1 LSPRP
6 EFSHSTAFLHFVSML
21 FVTYST
27 TLFTFVLTSYDFF
40 IFSVEFP
47 FQFQQP
53 HFVLIMNAPD
63 ELSYVMGCVCKTWNT
78 LISNPTFVKLH
89 LQQSTR
95 NKHLTLILC
104 DSLHCSN
111 AYYFDKDFCV
121 VPFPIDSLLHSPS
134 ITIVNKPYYPHKIK
148 LCFQF
153 IGLCNGLIF
162 FFVFPLENCC
172 KVITHFM
179 WHY

>member
-1 LSPRP
+1 
-6 EFSHSTAFLHFVSML
+6 
-21 FVTYST
+21 
-27 TLFTFVLTSYDFF
+27 
-40 IFSVEFP
+40 
-47 FQFQQP
+47 
-53 HFVLIMNAPD
+53 MNAPD
-63 ELSYVMGCVCKTWNT
+63 ELDLSFLPYELIMEVLSSLPVKCHTRWRCVCKTWNT
-78 LISNPTFVKLH
+78 LISNPIFVKLH

-153 IGLCNGLIF
+153 IGLCNGLIC
-162 FFVFPLENCC
+162 FFVFPLENCR
-172 KVITHFM
+172 KAWFNLWNPATKTMSETFGKLSF
-179 WHY
+179 

>member
-27 TLFTFVLTSYDFF
+27 TL
-40 IFSVEFP
+40 
-47 FQFQQP
+47 
-53 HFVLIMNAPD
+53 VLIMNAPD

-89 LQQSTR
+89 LQQWTR

-111 AYYFDKDFCV
+111 AYYFDKDCCA
-121 VPFPIDSLLHSPS
+121 VPFPIDSLLHNQS
-134 ITIVNKPYYPHKIK
+134 ITIVNKPHYTQKITH
-148 LCFQF
+148 CFQF
-153 IGLCNGLIF
+153 IGLCNGLIC
-162 FFVFPLENCC
+162 FFVFPLENCR
-172 KVITHFM
+172 KAWFNLWNPATKTMSETFGKLSF
-179 WHY
+179 